1 MHDENLKDLIFS
13 SIFDDED
20 IYRRMYVPTVYY
32 MQKHPED
39 KDRIIELVD
48 NAIMRYCK
56 NNNLNYDHMPSDL
69 KKEVAI
75 DLYQSMID
83 FAKKNNLKTNRDIYK
98 DDETNNDED

>member
-13 SIFDDED
+13 SIFEDED

-75 DLYQSMID
+75 DLYQSMIE
-83 FAKKNNLKTNRDIYK
+83 N
-98 DDETNNDED
+98 ETPRSKQ